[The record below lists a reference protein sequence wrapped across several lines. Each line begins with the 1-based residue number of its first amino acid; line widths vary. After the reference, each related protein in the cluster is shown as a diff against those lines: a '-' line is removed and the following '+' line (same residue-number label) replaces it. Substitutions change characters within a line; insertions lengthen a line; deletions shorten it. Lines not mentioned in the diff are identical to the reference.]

1 MLESRQGIFS
11 YWMSTLKGQKVWLF
25 DLLMQSSKW
34 HLFWWPC
41 SVGVCSIKK
50 APWIYGISGVET
62 FIYYRQIVPRRL
74 LLMFGLAWPWIA
86 LDGLGVSS
94 NLLGLGV
101 PSSVNILVWL
111 SRRQGSHGCYAF
123 RGCKWFFKTSDRVG
137 SLLNNIETSV
147 CHAHHAPGPKRVT
160 RHSLSQKT
168 SACENPK
175 DMIIGRWAERQKQ
188 IIPKSP
194 KQQLAAGDASRSQK
208 DERATE

>member
-1 MLESRQGIFS
+1 
-11 YWMSTLKGQKVWLF
+11 
-25 DLLMQSSKW
+25 
-34 HLFWWPC
+34 
-41 SVGVCSIKK
+41 
-50 APWIYGISGVET
+50 
-62 FIYYRQIVPRRL
+62 
-74 LLMFGLAWPWIA
+74 MFGLAWPWIA

-175 DMIIGRWAERQKQ
+175 DMIIGIWAERQKQ

-194 KQQLAAGDASRSQK
+194 KQQLATGDASRSQK